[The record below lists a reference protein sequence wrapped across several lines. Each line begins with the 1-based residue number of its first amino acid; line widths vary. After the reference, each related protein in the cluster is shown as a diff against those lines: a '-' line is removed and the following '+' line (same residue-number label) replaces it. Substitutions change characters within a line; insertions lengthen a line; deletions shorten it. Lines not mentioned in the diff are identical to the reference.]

1 MSVRGKRRKQKA
13 TQFYLD
19 SSKEEACFML
29 CKTVNEKWQWRETD
43 MMIKQWGKD
52 KQKAN
57 KKTPNKSEFNRI
69 CLISIL
75 HINGRHE
82 HKLLSLLNSCNLHF
96 GRKIAHRRL
105 SWLHQIN
112 WFTEKQTLYSQY
124 GSCILKKF
132 KKWNISYSK
141 ETEIAKLHL

>member
-52 KQKAN
+52 FFKKSKQ
-57 KKTPNKSEFNRI
+57 KTPNKSEINRI
-69 CLISIL
+69 CLIL
-75 HINGRHE
+75 HINGSHE
-82 HKLLSLLNSCNLHF
+82 HKLFSLLNSCNLHF
-96 GRKIAHRRL
+96 GRKNRSSEIVLTSPDQLMHRKANFIL
-105 SWLHQIN
+105 SIWKLHIKKKFFKN
-112 WFTEKQTLYSQY
+112 GILV
-124 GSCILKKF
+124 ILKK
-132 KKWNISYSK
+132 
-141 ETEIAKLHL
+141 LR